1 MYTLRRWWGRHSL
14 QVGLV
19 ALAIGAAGWIRSTEA
34 EMVFEAYQWI
44 VRPFQG
50 QQQPQLI
57 DAKIRELQLRLEEV
71 ERQNQKLKELL
82 GYVEKQK
89 PRGIVA
95 PVVGRSG
102 DHWWQHVTLGRGSK
116 DGIQPDYIV
125 TGPGGVVGRILS
137 VTPHSSKVL
146 LITDPLFRAGV
157 AIARTR
163 HMGVLRGKSTDVVDM
178 EFFDKLPNVRVGD
191 TVSTSNLSQAFPPGL
206 PVGKVVQVNLNKSP
220 APEAVIQ
227 LSADINSLEWVVV
240 SPNHEASRQNDA
252 DTTTPPKAATPREE
266 QQ

>member
-19 ALAIGAAGWIRSTEA
+19 ALAIGAAGWIRFTEA
-34 EMVFEAYQWI
+34 QIVFEAYQWI

-50 QQQPQLI
+50 EQQPELI

-95 PVVGRSG
+95 PVVGRSS
-102 DHWWQHVTLGRGSK
+102 DQWWQHVTLGRGSK
-116 DGIQPDYIV
+116 DGIRPDYIV
-125 TGPGGVVGRILS
+125 TGPGGLVGRILS

-146 LITDPLFRAGV
+146 LITDPAFRVGV

-163 HMGVLRGKSTDVVDM
+163 HMGVLRGTSAELVDM

-206 PVGKVVQVNLNKSP
+206 PVGKVFQVNLTKSP
-220 APEAVIQ
+220 APVAVVE
-227 LSADINSLEWVVV
+227 LSADISSLEWVVV
-240 SPNHEASRQNDA
+240 SPNQEARAQNGA
-252 DTTTPPKAATPREE
+252 NTNTPPKAATPREE